1 MTHTKNDFYK
11 GMTCV
16 ITGASSGIGEVFARS
31 LAERGSRLVLIARSQ
46 DKLLKL
52 SEELRS
58 KYGVPVEILGLDL
71 SKPDAAKRVFE
82 FTSSR
87 GLQVDILVNNAG
99 FGRQDAFELCNP
111 AECDEMLQVNISAV
125 VALARLFIPGM
136 LQRKKGGVINV
147 SSTAA
152 FQPLPYF
159 ALYAASK
166 SFILNFSEALWGE
179 YAGRGINVLAL
190 CPGHTRTN
198 FHARAGVQDKH
209 IRFAD
214 SPERVVH
221 GALDAFSKG
230 RPTLISGKKNH
241 MLSNLNRLFTRRSV
255 IQIAGQIFK
264 PAAAK
269 AI

>member
-1 MTHTKNDFYK
+1 MNNSKIDFYK

-16 ITGASSGIGEVFARS
+16 VTGASSGIGEVFARS
-31 LAERGSRLVLIARSQ
+31 LAERGARLVLVARSQ
-46 DKLLKL
+46 EKLLKL
-52 SEELRS
+52 SAELRS
-58 KYGVPVEILGLDL
+58 KYGTPVEVLGLDL
-71 SKPDAAKRVFE
+71 SSPDAAKKVFE
-82 FTSSR
+82 FTQSR
-87 GLQVDILVNNAG
+87 GLSVDILVNNAG
-99 FGRQDAFELCNP
+99 FGRQDAFELCDP
-111 AECDEMLQVNISAV
+111 AECDEMLRVNICAA

-166 SFILNFSEALWGE
+166 SFILHFSEALWGE
-179 YAGRGINVLAL
+179 YSGRGINILAL
-190 CPGHTRTN
+190 CPGHTRTH
-198 FHARAGVQDKH
+198 FHARAGVEDRH

-214 SPERVVH
+214 TPERVVR

-230 RPTLISGKKNH
+230 KPTLVSGKKNH

-255 IQIAGQIFK
+255 IQIAGRIFK
-264 PAAAK
+264 PAAVK
-269 AI
+269 AT